1 MGDDLVEERAHAL
14 VFLPVVG
21 SDRAEVEL
29 HVLDRHF
36 RHVGDED
43 ATQGVRV
50 RRLRLLEEEPHRL
63 RVRSEDLELHLTPPP
78 ATPTLGLRP
87 IVWDRRDL
95 FDPADPQA
103 RAGQGPDRR
112 LRTRTGRLR
121 SVPSGGPHAD
131 VDRVDPLLFRGISH
145 PLGGFHRRIGR
156 SLVLRGFHDH
166 PARRLRDRLGSR
178 DIGQCDDDVVVRR
191 IDVRDSPAGHGHS
204 SFGAGPGPGAAG
216 SSPER
221 SGPSSAPAPSAA
233 AGGPVC
239 PCWRTGWRSF
249 AISDR
254 SSYAM
259 PFSCVRVT
267 SIPGIVTRRPPTET
281 WPCTMNC
288 LACRGVKASPFRN
301 VKVCSRRERMAST
314 SRASTSSRVVPSR
327 GRSPTRP
334 SRWRSCSRSFSAC
347 LSPVRTRAWSSRARW
362 RNLRRMY
369 WDRHSS
375 FLFFRPYFFNSSFS
389 ALIRSA
395 SHGWE
400 GRSYFARENFGSPIH
415 SRLGRFLL
423 FFFLLFLLLFLLPAG
438 FLRLLR
444 LGGGEGGLLRHT
456 DGQARPAVGP
466 RALSAHLLS
475 GLMPDALVRADH
487 LHAVD
492 VIAPTQVDLRAD
504 RVQVQACLPVVRPID
519 HPGWKRLTELPEG
532 RLDLVRLFLGQVPEA
547 FRAGHLGEVRDGL
560 GDADADARDGGE
572 GVRDRSRT
580 VEVRVR
586 HPDDVSEVLF
596 HAFEF
601 LRRSGRF
608 GLVLR
613 LFLLLGRALAS
624 LPLRGGRRRFR
635 FRARL
640 ILSHL

>member
-14 VFLPVVG
+14 VFLPIIG

-29 HVLDRHF
+29 HVLDRHL

-63 RVRSEDLELHLTPPP
+63 RVRIEDLELHLDPPP
-78 ATPTLGLRP
+78 ATPALGLRA

-103 RAGQGPDRR
+103 RTRQGSDRR
-112 LRTRTGRLR
+112 LRARTGRLR

-131 VDRVDPLLFRGISH
+131 VDRVDPLLLRGIRH

-327 GRSPTRP
+327 GRRPTRP

-369 WDRHSS
+369 WERHSS

-389 ALIRSA
+389 VLIRSA

-400 GRSYFARENFGSPIH
+400 GRSNFARENFGSPIH

-423 FFFLLFLLLFLLPAG
+423 LFFLLFLLRGG

-444 LGGGEGGLLRHT
+444 LGGGEGGLLRHP
-456 DGQARPAVGP
+456 DGQAGPPVRP
-466 RALSAHLLS
+466 RALTADLLS
-475 GLMPDALVRADH
+475 GLMTHAFVGTDH

-492 VIAPTQVDLRAD
+492 VVAPSDLDVGPD
-504 RVQVQACLPVVRPID
+504 RVQVDSRLPVLGAVHHPVWEGLSQVRE
-519 HPGWKRLTELPEG
+519 R
-532 RLDLVRLFLGQVPEA
+532 RLDLVRLLLRQIAESLGP
-547 FRAGHLGEVRDGL
+547 R
-560 GDADADARDGGE
+560 DAR
-572 GVRDRSRT
+572 
-580 VEVRVR
+580 
-586 HPDDVSEVLF
+586 
-596 HAFEF
+596 
-601 LRRSGRF
+601 
-608 GLVLR
+608 
-613 LFLLLGRALAS
+613 
-624 LPLRGGRRRFR
+624 
-635 FRARL
+635 
-640 ILSHL
+640 